1 MATVAKTTLKPIK
14 LEYKEVGDGTTYTSC
29 MGVLKGLSLAQDA
42 PDENEIQ
49 AEFYDSPFDIIYT
62 GKPIKITFD
71 LVNYK
76 LADLPALFGGK
87 YTAATATEDETYMA
101 ATSAFTSEKEWKL
114 SFQKGNSALI
124 VYRGKTLGTLKKDA
138 DGALAYSVTIT
149 SLVADGGTDDSADDK
164 MYAIIGDA
172 KTGA

>member
-1 MATVAKTTLKPIK
+1 MAAISKTTLKPIK
-14 LEYKEVGDGTTYTSC
+14 LEYKEVGNGTTYTAC
-29 MGVLKGLSLAQDA
+29 MGVLKGLSVAQDA

-71 LVNYK
+71 LVNYT
-76 LADLPALFGGK
+76 LADLPALFGGT
-87 YTAATATEDETYMA
+87 YTPAS
-101 ATSAFTSEKEWKL
+101 ATSDATYLAAASALTSEKEWKL
-114 SFQKGNSALI
+114 SFQKGNSALV

-138 DGALAYSVTIT
+138 DGALAYTVTIT
-149 SLVADGGTDDSADDK
+149 SLVADGGKSAAEDDK

-172 KTGA
+172 KTA